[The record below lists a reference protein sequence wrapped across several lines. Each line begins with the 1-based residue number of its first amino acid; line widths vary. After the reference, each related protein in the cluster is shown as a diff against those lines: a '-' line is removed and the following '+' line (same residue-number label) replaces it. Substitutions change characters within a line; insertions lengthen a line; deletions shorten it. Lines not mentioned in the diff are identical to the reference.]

1 MLNEM
6 ILLMIYLLALGAR
19 GACTFSIKTISS
31 FIRTILMIKLVRNKT
46 IIHLLMAW
54 KHIR

>member
-6 ILLMIYLLALGAR
+6 ILLMEYLSALGAR

-31 FIRTILMIKLVRNKT
+31 FVRTILIIKLVRNKT
-46 IIHLLMAW
+46 IIHLLMCW

>member
-6 ILLMIYLLALGAR
+6 FLLMIFLLAIGAR
-19 GACTFSIKTISS
+19 GACTFSIKTIAS

-46 IIHLLMAW
+46 IIHLLMA
-54 KHIR
+54 

>member
-1 MLNEM
+1 MLNEI
-6 ILLMIYLLALGAR
+6 ILLIVYLLALGAR

-46 IIHLLMAW
+46 IIHLLMA
-54 KHIR
+54 